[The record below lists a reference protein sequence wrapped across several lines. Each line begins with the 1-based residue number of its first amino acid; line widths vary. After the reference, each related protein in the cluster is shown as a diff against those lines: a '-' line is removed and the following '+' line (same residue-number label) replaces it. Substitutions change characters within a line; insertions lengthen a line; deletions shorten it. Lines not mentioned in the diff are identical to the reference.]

1 MDEST
6 LASLLTLNAPQ
17 ALASNQKN
25 LKKLGGPDG
34 ILDLLET
41 SLHDGIASDSIASRE
56 STFGQNFTPSAPPP
70 TFLSL
75 LIDSVVEDATVQILI
90 VSALVSLAV
99 GVYDDP
105 SSGWIEGTAI
115 IAAVVIVAF
124 VTAGNDYQ
132 KEQQFR
138 KLEDVAVSAKDVKV
152 IRDGE
157 THELSSKEVVVGDVV
172 LLEPGDKIPADGIL
186 TLCDAG
192 GVVTDESSLTG
203 EIDGVE
209 KANFDTKTDPFLLS
223 GCNVSSGSGHMVV
236 IAVGKH
242 SQWGVIKASLEK
254 EQAQTPL
261 QEKLDDMAAMIGYIG
276 MVRVTKLEA
285 FYTII
290 LLFYYAIMLLCYYA
304 AMLVCC

>member
-6 LASLLTLNAPQ
+6 LASLLTMNAPQ
-17 ALASNQKN
+17 ALASNQKA

-34 ILDLLET
+34 LLDLLET
-41 SLHDGIASDSIASRE
+41 SLHDGISSASISERTG
-56 STFGQNFTPSAPPP
+56 TFGANFTPSAPPP

-105 SSGWIEGTAI
+105 ETGWIEGAAI

-172 LLEPGDKIPADGIL
+172 LLEPGDKVSARPSPHDSIPTPPHPHIYTHNQHSPPSPLDPCRRRL
-186 TLCDAG
+186 DA
-192 GVVTDESSLTG
+192 LR
-203 EIDGVE
+203 
-209 KANFDTKTDPFLLS
+209 
-223 GCNVSSGSGHMVV
+223 C
-236 IAVGKH
+236 
-242 SQWGVIKASLEK
+242 WRRRRR
-254 EQAQTPL
+254 
-261 QEKLDDMAAMIGYIG
+261 
-276 MVRVTKLEA
+276 RVQPHGRNRRSREGQL
-285 FYTII
+285 
-290 LLFYYAIMLLCYYA
+290 
-304 AMLVCC
+304 